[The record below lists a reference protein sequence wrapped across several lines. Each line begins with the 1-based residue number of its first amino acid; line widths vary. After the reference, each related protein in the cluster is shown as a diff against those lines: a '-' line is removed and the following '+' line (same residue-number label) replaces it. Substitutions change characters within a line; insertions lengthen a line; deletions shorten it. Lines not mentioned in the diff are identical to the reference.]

1 MTRPAGSP
9 DPSPDDVELHATE
22 MRESQRAERRLL
34 VWEIATLL
42 LVVAFVVVRQRW
54 LV

>member
-1 MTRPAGSP
+1 MSPASGSHV
-9 DPSPDDVELHATE
+9 PSPDDAELHE
-22 MRESQRAERRLL
+22 RERRESQRAERRLL
-34 VWEIATLL
+34 VWELVTLL